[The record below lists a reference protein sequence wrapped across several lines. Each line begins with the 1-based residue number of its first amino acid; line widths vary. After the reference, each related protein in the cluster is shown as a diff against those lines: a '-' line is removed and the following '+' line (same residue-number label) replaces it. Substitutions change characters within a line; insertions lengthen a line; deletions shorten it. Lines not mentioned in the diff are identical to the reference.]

1 MDNPVFMMLAIVVL
15 FAVVI
20 GWTRYV
26 KGKSV
31 KRRKGRSES
40 SPDEES

>member
-1 MDNPVFMMLAIVVL
+1 MDNPVFIMLAIVVL
-15 FAVVI
+15 FLVVI

-26 KGKSV
+26 KSRSV
-31 KRRKGRSES
+31 KNRKGRSES